1 MVCWGRDSF
10 GEASPPESVNGTA
23 GSAIAIAAGD
33 RHSCAIES
41 GTGAVVCWGSDTEG
55 QASPPESVDGSAGS
69 AIAIAVG
76 DRHSCAIESGTG
88 AVVCWGSDTE
98 GQVSP
103 PESVDGSMGSASAVA
118 AGGKHSC
125 AIESGSGAVV
135 CWGSDSYGQVIPPAS
150 VDGSTGSASAIAAGG
165 IHSCAIQSG
174 TGAVICWGFNRFSQ
188 ANPPASVDGSTGS
201 ASAIAAGGIH
211 SCAIQSGS
219 GAVVCWGDDRFSQAS
234 TPASVDGTT
243 GGASA
248 ILAGTFHSCAIQ
260 SGSGAVVCWG
270 DDSEGQGSPPAP
282 VDGGAGSASAIAAGG
297 IHSCAIQSGSGAV
310 VCWGDD
316 SESQASPPASVDGTT
331 GGAIAIAAGIFHTC
345 AIESG
350 SGAVVCWGDDSES
363 QASPPASVDGSAGS
377 AIAIAAG
384 NRHSCAIESGTGAV
398 VCWGD
403 DSDGQA
409 SPPSSVDGS
418 TGSGGASA
426 IAAGELHSCA
436 IQSGSGA
443 VVCWGNDFFGQA
455 SPPASVDG
463 SAGSAIAIAA
473 GPFHSCAIES
483 GSGAVVCW
491 GSNNAGRASPP
502 ASVDGSAG
510 SAIAIAAG
518 PFHSCAIQSGTGA
531 VVCWGDDF
539 SGQASPP
546 ASVDGSAGSAIAI
559 ASGGN
564 FSLAIAVPEP
574 GCTTDGGCVGF
585 VTFVNPGSN
594 STQQSFLRFVSKAA
608 TPTNITI
615 QAFDD
620 DGFGAPGGTV
630 ETTLDPFASLQLTSQ
645 DLEQGNAAKGMSGS
659 LGDGTGKWQL
669 EVRSN
674 TDIEVM
680 SMIRTPDGF
689 LTSVSDVVPKNSPN
703 EIYFANPASN
713 QNQQSFLRFTNQSDV
728 GGFVT
733 LSGVDDNGNPAPGTD
748 ITFSLFAR
756 ESKQL
761 NSRDIENGNSSKGL
775 SGALGDGSG
784 KWHLTATS
792 DVDLE
797 VMSLIRTPDGFL
809 TNLSGVVPTDT
820 QNHRIYYANPASET
834 GQVTFIRIVNST
846 ASTGTVTISG
856 IDDNGDAAPG
866 GVVQFQLGP
875 LQAKQLLAADLENG
889 NADKGLTGA
898 LGKGAGK
905 WQLTVTADMDIAVM
919 NLIRTADGFLTNL
932 SQVAPKSILNTTEV
946 YLLNPGSNTNQRSL
960 LRVVN
965 TTGTPGTVAIRGVDD
980 NGKAASGGSVSFQI
994 AANRGLVLTAQD
1006 IENGNASKGL
1016 SGPLG
1021 DGVGKWHLTLES
1033 TVEIAVMSLLD
1044 TPNGFIT
1051 DLSRPGK

>member
-1 MVCWGRDSF
+1 MVCWGSNNA
-10 GEASPPESVNGTA
+10 GQASPPASVVRGA
-23 GSAIAIAAGD
+23 SAIAAGD
-33 RHSCAIES
+33 NHSCAIES
-41 GTGAVVCWGSDTEG
+41 GTGAVVCWGSD
-55 QASPPESVDGSAGS
+55 
-69 AIAIAVG
+69 
-76 DRHSCAIESGTG
+76 
-88 AVVCWGSDTE
+88 
-98 GQVSP
+98 
-103 PESVDGSMGSASAVA
+103 
-118 AGGKHSC
+118 
-125 AIESGSGAVV
+125 
-135 CWGSDSYGQVIPPAS
+135 
-150 VDGSTGSASAIAAGG
+150 
-165 IHSCAIQSG
+165 
-174 TGAVICWGFNRFSQ
+174 FS
-188 ANPPASVDGSTGS
+188 
-201 ASAIAAGGIH
+201 
-211 SCAIQSGS
+211 
-219 GAVVCWGDDRFSQAS
+219 
-234 TPASVDGTT
+234 
-243 GGASA
+243 
-248 ILAGTFHSCAIQ
+248 
-260 SGSGAVVCWG
+260 
-270 DDSEGQGSPPAP
+270 
-282 VDGGAGSASAIAAGG
+282 
-297 IHSCAIQSGSGAV
+297 
-310 VCWGDD
+310 
-316 SESQASPPASVDGTT
+316 
-331 GGAIAIAAGIFHTC
+331 
-345 AIESG
+345 
-350 SGAVVCWGDDSES
+350 
-363 QASPPASVDGSAGS
+363 
-377 AIAIAAG
+377 
-384 NRHSCAIESGTGAV
+384 
-398 VCWGD
+398 
-403 DSDGQA
+403 
-409 SPPSSVDGS
+409 
-418 TGSGGASA
+418 
-426 IAAGELHSCA
+426 
-436 IQSGSGA
+436 
-443 VVCWGNDFFGQA
+443 GQA

-473 GPFHSCAIES
+473 GPFHSCAIQ
-483 GSGAVVCW
+483 
-491 GSNNAGRASPP
+491 
-502 ASVDGSAG
+502 
-510 SAIAIAAG
+510 
-518 PFHSCAIQSGTGA
+518 FGTGA
-531 VVCWGDDF
+531 VACWGDDF

-559 ASGGN
+559 AVGDRS
-564 FSLAIAVPEP
+564 SLAIAV
-574 GCTTDGGCVGF
+574 CATDAGCVGF
-585 VTFVNPGSN
+585 ATFVNPGSN

-620 DGFGAPGGTV
+620 DGFAAPGGTV
-630 ETTLDPFASLQLTSQ
+630 EATLDPFASLQLTSQ

-748 ITFSLFAR
+748 VTFTLFAK

-1051 DLSRPGK
+1051 NLSRPGK